1 MMDAAECQDI
11 TAIKPAVSAGN
22 AIFPRSPAKL

>member
-1 MMDAAECQDI
+1 MIDAAECQDI
-11 TAIKPAVSAGN
+11 TAIRQAVSEGS